1 MMNSQN
7 GAKTEEKL
15 CSLFDA
21 LLALEKEKEDIK
33 AEQETILQEAKQNG
47 FDPKAITGL
56 LRLLKKD
63 KEKEKDM
70 KKLLRDYATSLKLEA
85 IKEII

>member
-33 AEQETILQEAKQNG
+33 AEQETILQELVL
-47 FDPKAITGL
+47 I
-56 LRLLKKD
+56 
-63 KEKEKDM
+63 
-70 KKLLRDYATSLKLEA
+70 
-85 IKEII
+85 